1 MTVKSIFQGCILI
14 CASSFLCLSGT
25 EKLYAYLKK
34 YNIQLDARFRSAI
47 GTRQRKPWKKFI
59 KSKNNKLAVPEAI
72 DLLDKLLR

>member
-1 MTVKSIFQGCILI
+1 MLTLVLY
-14 CASSFLCLSGT
+14 FLCLCLCLRHAGT